1 MASCLMRWTRRQ
13 PGTDQHN
20 HGAVAIP
27 LLFVLLLAGCSSS
40 GSSSASTVS
49 ATCPTSAEITAAAGT
64 AYPAPKVSSF
74 SGTVMCSYSDPATG
88 ANLVI
93 MFSPASGTSASAL
106 KIVADSQANA
116 QHVTAAPVSG
126 FGTAAYTFTLAD
138 AGTNSSGVATTILI
152 ILDGSKLI
160 DITAQATVAQV
171 QAIAR
176 YVLAH

>member
-1 MASCLMRWTRRQ
+1 MARYL
-13 PGTDQHN
+13 
-20 HGAVAIP
+20 I
-27 LLFVLLLAGCSSS
+27 LFVLLLAGCSSS
-40 GSSSASTVS
+40 GSSTVS

-88 ANLVI
+88 VNLVI
-93 MFSPASGTSASAL
+93 VFSPASGTSASAL

-138 AGTNSSGVATTILI
+138 AGTNSTGVATTILI

-160 DITAQATVAQV
+160 NITAQATVAQV